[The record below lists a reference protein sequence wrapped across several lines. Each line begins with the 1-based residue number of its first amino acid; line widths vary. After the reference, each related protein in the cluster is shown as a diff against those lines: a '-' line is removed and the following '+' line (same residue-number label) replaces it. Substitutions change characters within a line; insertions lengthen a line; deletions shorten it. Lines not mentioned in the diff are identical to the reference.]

1 MPFYCAP
8 CQVLHQSRAEEGGE
22 RIPGAGGEFLARTIP
37 PVFGQRVVENSGV
50 LKMVG

>member
-1 MPFYCAP
+1 MPFYCAS

-22 RIPGAGGEFLARTIP
+22 RILAPEENFSQDDP